1 MSGTT
6 DQRPWGPRPRP
17 SAVGSARTQSP
28 RWRYQSWA
36 GIVAFMA
43 SQYQPNIMLGIG
55 ERISIGAFLLW
66 VVLSPLRCGV
76 RQWTPLITRR
86 RFRLQRRWPEHV
98 NYLPETKH

>member
-66 VVLSPLRCGV
+66 VVVLAIALWRTPVDAADHSQKIPTAAPLA
-76 RQWTPLITRR
+76 
-86 RFRLQRRWPEHV
+86 
-98 NYLPETKH
+98 